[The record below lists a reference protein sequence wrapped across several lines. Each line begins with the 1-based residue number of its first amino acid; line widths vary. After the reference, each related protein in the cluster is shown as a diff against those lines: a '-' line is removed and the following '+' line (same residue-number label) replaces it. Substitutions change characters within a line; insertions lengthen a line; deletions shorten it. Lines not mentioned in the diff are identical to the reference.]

1 MQRAAFVSE
10 AQSHGDPWLPPLTET
25 LDAVAA
31 AIETGTV
38 LVLRL
43 VDDGREGRLVGAVR
57 RELRGHTVQI
67 GRLVVAPDRQ
77 GHGFG
82 SRLLAA
88 AEDVP
93 GAATAELFTGHLATA
108 NLALYARRGY
118 VEFDRSRTSDQ
129 VVLVFLRKPLTPTPD
144 SARPRPADSPPASPD
159 GGGSGG

>member
-1 MQRAAFVSE
+1 MIRPALVGDAGEVLTVQRAAFVSE

-31 AIETGTV
+31 AIESGAV

-43 VDDGREGRLVGAVR
+43 AHRGREGRLVGAVR
-57 RELRGHTVQI
+57 RELRDQTVHI
-67 GRLVVAPDRQ
+67 GRLVVAPDLQ

-93 GAATAELFTGHLATA
+93 GATTAQLFTGHLATT

-118 VEFDRSRTSDQ
+118 VEFDRRRASDT
-129 VVLVFLRKPLTPTPD
+129 VELVFLRKPL
-144 SARPRPADSPPASPD
+144 SPD
-159 GGGSGG
+159 T